1 MQYLHHDAIAR
12 NPHWPANLARLVGQM
27 AVEDGALINALRV
40 EPELGTPARGG
51 LLATVARRMDT
62 GWSLSGTKI
71 YCTGAPGLT
80 WLQVWAR
87 TDEAIPRVGSFLVLA
102 NMPGIRVVETWDHLG
117 LRASGSHTVIFDDV
131 VIPQDHAVDIRL
143 PAEWRGRDAHQ
154 AAWNVTLISAVYT
167 GVAEAA
173 QDWLRSFLT
182 SRVPSNLGAPLA
194 SLTRMQEAMGRIEAR
209 LLVNRHLL
217 GGLARSVATGDFP
230 TVAEIDL
237 LKVSMAENAIE
248 ATRDAV
254 GLCGNHALS
263 RANPLERHFRDV
275 LCAHIHTPQTDSALI
290 TAGRAR
296 LGV

>member
-1 MQYLHHDAIAR
+1 
-12 NPHWPANLARLVGQM
+12 
-27 AVEDGALINALRV
+27 
-40 EPELGTPARGG
+40 
-51 LLATVARRMDT
+51 
-62 GWSLSGTKI
+62 
-71 YCTGAPGLT
+71 
-80 WLQVWAR
+80 
-87 TDEAIPRVGSFLVLA
+87 
-102 NMPGIRVVETWDHLG
+102 
-117 LRASGSHTVIFDDV
+117 
-131 VIPQDHAVDIRL
+131 
-143 PAEWRGRDAHQ
+143 
-154 AAWNVTLISAVYT
+154 
-167 GVAEAA
+167 
-173 QDWLRSFLT
+173 
-182 SRVPSNLGAPLA
+182 
-194 SLTRMQEAMGRIEAR
+194 MGRIEAR
-209 LLVNRHLL
+209 LLVNRNLL